1 MNSETPGPL
10 GDDFATAQ
18 QTPEPKTESEP
29 ERPIVTRAQ
38 ITKLKKSRAQPQAQ
52 LTLDPPG
59 TTAKRFRHEM
69 EQRNQERIS
78 SMEERLDRMRHK
90 SRDDFNM
97 TQQHQ
102 DMKDRERE
110 R

>member
-1 MNSETPGPL
+1 VSSDTPGRL
-10 GDDFATAQ
+10 EGDFAAAQ
-18 QTPEPKTESEP
+18 QAPEPKTEQ
-29 ERPIVTRAQ
+29 ERSTVTRAQ
-38 ITKLKKSRAQPQAQ
+38 LEALKKNRTQPHAQ

-69 EQRNQERIS
+69 EKRKQERIS
-78 SMEERLDRMRHK
+78 YMEERLDRMRHK

-102 DMKDRERE
+102 DMKDRERD

>member
-1 MNSETPGPL
+1 MSGDLPGSLGGDFAAAQQAPGPK
-10 GDDFATAQ
+10 A
-18 QTPEPKTESEP
+18 EP
-29 ERPIVTRAQ
+29 ERSTVTRAQ
-38 ITKLKKSRAQPQAQ
+38 LEALKKSRTQPQAQ
-52 LTLDPPG
+52 LNLDPPG

-69 EQRNQERIS
+69 EKRKQERMS
-78 SMEERLDRMRHK
+78 YMEERMDRMRHK